1 MKSTH
6 VSTCVGALR
15 IVLVSSMPS
24 SSFTKQMGRPTVSE
38 ITLKLSF
45 LARKNEVAGV
55 FFQCSETTDKRC
67 AFVKQQFRLLSKR
80 NNIAM
85 ILITRLWIFIENS
98 IKKLQ
103 SFYVP
108 FVSIFLTKCFTIL
121 LCVFFC
127 FLFFWITQYD

>member
-24 SSFTKQMGRPTVSE
+24 SFTEQMGRPTVSE

-55 FFQCSETTDKRC
+55 FFQCSETTDKRR

-108 FVSIFLTKCFTIL
+108 FVSFSYKMFYYSTVRF
-121 LCVFFC
+121 
-127 FLFFWITQYD
+127 FLFFAFLDNTV